1 MAGRLGDSKRQLKQN
16 IPVTEDFTDV
26 LDNNQIDKML
36 RPEQTLVC
44 VEFGVISPRGRLES

>member
-26 LDNNQIDKML
+26 LDDNKML